1 MCILNPISQQEL
13 SVVLIG
19 LYVLT
24 ALYYFS
30 TWFIVF
36 KQEINLSSDEK
47 SLLWGILVLA
57 TILWPVVIPI
67 SSLEKRIL
75 SQQPF

>member
-1 MCILNPISQQEL
+1 MCLLNPISHLEL
-13 SVVLIG
+13 SLVLTG
-19 LYVLT
+19 LYTLT

-47 SLLWGILVLA
+47 SLLWGVLVLA
-57 TILWPVVIPI
+57 AILWPIVIPI
-67 SSLEKRIL
+67 SSLEKRII